1 LETTFSKLK
10 ISNFNL
16 EIAME
21 KNILTFTDPSLMKIT
36 QFLDEISSH
45 PSLRIE
51 VIDISTSAEI
61 YSVRIEYTE
70 I

>member
-1 LETTFSKLK
+1 MGDSRTYEYICLIRAV
-10 ISNFNL
+10 ISDDGMTADYFNFPK
-16 EIAME
+16 E
-21 KNILTFTDPSLMKIT
+21 
-36 QFLDEISSH
+36 FLDEISSH